1 MEFYKGTL
9 RSIQPDSP
17 REIDDRLRRR
27 YLDRLGQ
34 RVKKLRKLIVERN
47 WEELRAECSQLAIS
61 GETFGFQ
68 NLTDLA
74 QAAQDSIPQGKVPRA
89 ATPLRAKETTEAL
102 LTAIDSIL
110 IEYTV
115 SRA

>member
-1 MEFYKGTL
+1 MELFRGTL

-27 YLDRLGQ
+27 YLDRLGH
-34 RVKKLRKLIVERN
+34 RVKKLRKLLVERN
-47 WEELRAECSQLAIS
+47 WEDLRGECYQLAMS

-68 NLTDLA
+68 NLTSLA
-74 QAAQDSIPQGKVPRA
+74 QIAQCSIPEGKVARA
-89 ATPLRAKETTEAL
+89 ATPIRAKETTEAL
-102 LTAIDSIL
+102 ITAIDFIL

>member
-1 MEFYKGTL
+1 MELYKNIKPL
-9 RSIQPDSP
+9 QPDTP
-17 REIDDRLRRR
+17 REIEERLRRR

-34 RVKKLRKLIVERN
+34 RVKKLRKLLIERN
-47 WEELRAECSQLAIS
+47 WEDLKSECRQLATS

-68 NLTDLA
+68 KLTLLA
-74 QAAQDSIPQGKVPRA
+74 IVAQESIPEGKVPRA

-102 LTAIDSIL
+102 IASIDGIL